1 MHKLKK
7 SDKAIFSRNRFVGW
21 SRRSLF
27 FKMIMMIEA
36 FAAMPNSIMR
46 NITGKNQIHRRHYFY
61 ILRSAN
67 ITTHIKLRH
76 YEKATK
82 LEKISHLFW
91 QNSCFY
97 SVVSKEEEYFSKFLW
112 PSQKSWTLIVVASH
126 IWE

>member
-46 NITGKNQIHRRHYFY
+46 NITEKKQIKELLLYPEKCKNR
-61 ILRSAN
+61 
-67 ITTHIKLRH
+67 
-76 YEKATK
+76 YENKPTK
-82 LEKISHLFW
+82 LE
-91 QNSCFY
+91 
-97 SVVSKEEEYFSKFLW
+97 
-112 PSQKSWTLIVVASH
+112 
-126 IWE
+126 